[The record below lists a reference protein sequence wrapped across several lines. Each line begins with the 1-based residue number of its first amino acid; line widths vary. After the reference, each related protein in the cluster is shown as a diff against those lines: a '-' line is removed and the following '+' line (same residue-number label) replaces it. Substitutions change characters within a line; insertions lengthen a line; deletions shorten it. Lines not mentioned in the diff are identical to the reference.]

1 MRGTV
6 VAAEL
11 IAVSASGIFAGGV
24 QHLVSRIIGASEV
37 LVVHIG
43 TQKTGSSA
51 LQAYLSE
58 NSEALLEQGVHY
70 LRTGRVRSHGDLAQ
84 ALNGRGNMALW
95 QRARKELQ
103 RSDSAT
109 KVISAEGLWVTDPIL
124 LSKELPPDI
133 SVRIV
138 VYLRRQDQ
146 YLQSL
151 WKQAIAG
158 GRKTAFGPWLE
169 ERMSR
174 GDYFSTVERWA
185 AIFGG
190 DSIIVRPYER
200 PDGVNTVAD
209 FCNII
214 GVSGLPTMEGVRRN
228 FSPRRELAHFVRALN
243 NLDARMNHRKLFRA
257 LIAKNGSYVRSCDM
271 LSDEDA
277 SKLLQRY
284 AEGNRLLAERYCR
297 DFPAPLFPELS
308 ASPMPEIWSL
318 DSKEF
323 FQLTVDVL
331 DVVIEQALAGRITD
345 PGEANEK
352 PNREKR
358 RARHSAGRSKGAEK
372 SGE

>member
-1 MRGTV
+1 M
-6 VAAEL
+6 
-11 IAVSASGIFAGGV
+11 
-24 QHLVSRIIGASEV
+24 

-58 NSEALLEQGVHY
+58 NSEALLQQGVHY

-84 ALNGRGNMALW
+84 ALNGKANMALW

-103 RSDSAT
+103 RSGSPT
-109 KVISAEGLWVTDPIL
+109 KVISAEGLWVTDPVL
-124 LSKELPPDI
+124 LRNELPPDI

-158 GRKTAFGPWLE
+158 GRKTDFGPWLE

-174 GDYFSTVERWA
+174 GDYFSTIERWA
-185 AIFGG
+185 AVFGA
-190 DSIIVRPYER
+190 DSLIVRPYER
-200 PDGVNTVAD
+200 PDGVNTVTD
-209 FCNII
+209 FCRII
-214 GVSGLPTMEGVRRN
+214 GVSGLPAMESVRRN
-228 FSPRRELAHFVRALN
+228 FSPRRELAHFVLALN
-243 NLDARMNHRKLFRA
+243 NLDARMNHRNLFRA
-257 LIAKNGSYVRSCDM
+257 LIAKNGIYVRSCDM

-277 SKLLQRY
+277 SKLLERF
-284 AEGNRLLAERYCR
+284 ADGNRLLAERYCR
-297 DFPAPLFPELS
+297 DCPVPLFPELS
-308 ASPMPEIWSL
+308 VSPTPEIWSL

-323 FQLTVDVL
+323 FRLTMDVL

-345 PGEANEK
+345 PGEADEK

-358 RARHSAGRSKGAEK
+358 RAHRSARRSKRLEK
-372 SGE
+372 SAE